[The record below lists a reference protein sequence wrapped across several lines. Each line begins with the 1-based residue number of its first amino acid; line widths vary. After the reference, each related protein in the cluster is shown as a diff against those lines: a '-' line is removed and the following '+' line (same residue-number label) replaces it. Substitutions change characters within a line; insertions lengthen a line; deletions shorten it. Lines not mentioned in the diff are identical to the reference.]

1 MKEEYKKIELE
12 IICFAQE
19 DVITTSGD
27 GDNIH
32 DNEGDRVPI

>member
-27 GDNIH
+27 GDNTQEH
-32 DNEGDRVPI
+32 EGDRVPL